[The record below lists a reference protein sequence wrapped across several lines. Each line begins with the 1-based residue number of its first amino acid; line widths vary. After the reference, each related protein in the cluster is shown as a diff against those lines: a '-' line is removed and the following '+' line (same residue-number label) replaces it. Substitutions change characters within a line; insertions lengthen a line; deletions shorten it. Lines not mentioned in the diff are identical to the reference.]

1 MKIIC
6 VGRNYAEHAKEMNA
20 PVPTEP
26 VLFIKPDSALL
37 RENKPFYIPDWTQD
51 VHFEC
56 ELFYRIGKKGK
67 YIDAKHARQYI
78 DGVGLGID
86 FTARDL
92 QSKLK
97 EQGLPWEKA
106 KAFHDSA
113 VVSTVLPLS
122 AFADPFSLKFEL
134 KVNGELRQQAHTSQ
148 MLFGIEQVLEQATR
162 YFLVKV
168 GDYIFT
174 GTPPGVGKVQI
185 GDRLQGYLEGQLMFD
200 FEIK

>member
-67 YIDAKHARQYI
+67 YIDAKHARQYV

-122 AFADPFSLKFEL
+122 AFADPFSLSFQL